1 MTEQKKSYR
10 GKEKM
15 VTSRLTFHSLTLPK
29 PSAKKRKKEKK
40 EKKENKEKSTN

>member
-1 MTEQKKSYR
+1 MIEQKKSYR

-15 VTSRLTFHSLTLPK
+15 VTSILTFHSLTLPK

-40 EKKENKEKSTN
+40 ENKEKSTN